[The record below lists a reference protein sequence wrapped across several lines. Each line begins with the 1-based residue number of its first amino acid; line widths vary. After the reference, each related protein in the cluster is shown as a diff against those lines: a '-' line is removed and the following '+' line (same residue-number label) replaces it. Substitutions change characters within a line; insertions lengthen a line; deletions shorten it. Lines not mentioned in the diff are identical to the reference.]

1 MDAATFSQQGSGV
14 RRSSGTK
21 QVEVQL
27 EPMALADLDA
37 VLAIEQQSFTM
48 PWTDAMFRSELQNTR
63 TSRLLVARPGVADGP
78 IVGYIGYRVVLDEM
92 HVILIA
98 VAPAWRRRGIARQ
111 LLYRAMDQGRGD
123 GCTRATLEVRVSNTP
138 AQQLY
143 YSLRFAPVGTRPKYY
158 LRPTEDALILWRDPL

>member
-1 MDAATFSQQGSGV
+1 V
-14 RRSSGTK
+14 KRSSRAK
-21 QVEVQL
+21 RVDVQL
-27 EPMALADLDA
+27 EPMQLEDIEA

-48 PWTDAMFRSELQNTR
+48 PWTDAMFRSELQHER
-63 TSRLLVARPGVADGP
+63 TPHMLVARVVQASSS
-78 IVGYIGYRVVLDEM
+78 IVGYVGYRVVLDEM

-98 VAPAWRRRGIARQ
+98 VAPAWRQRGIARQ
-111 LLYRAMDQGRGD
+111 MICQAMDQARAA

-158 LRPTEDALILWRDPL
+158 MRPTEDALILWRDPL